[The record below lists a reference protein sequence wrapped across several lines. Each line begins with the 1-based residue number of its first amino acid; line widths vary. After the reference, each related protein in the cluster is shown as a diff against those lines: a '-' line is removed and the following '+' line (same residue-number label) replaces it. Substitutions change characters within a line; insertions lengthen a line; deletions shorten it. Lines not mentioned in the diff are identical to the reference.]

1 MSSILRA
8 VKDKPLSLFAMD
20 TSTNPDYSG
29 YGKTA
34 TATSPTFGPAI
45 AAGSLNS
52 MVLNNSRVCTY
63 TSSVFN
69 QGQESQPFTLE
80 AWARPV
86 QKTTNQNINYNAPYT
101 NLVQNPLPMN
111 TTNWSLTNTGTGGV
125 GTATWDGTNQAI
137 ITTVTTQPT
146 SSAWTVRYGNG
157 PTTDVNVVP
166 GQRYYFSVEV
176 NSSIQ
181 DYRALGADWRDANN
195 VALPLNDIPRVSLP
209 PNTWVKL
216 EGWWTAPANATLV
229 SGPLVYAGTSGTAA
243 VIRTLG
249 STLSVRRAMCV
260 PVSSDIAIPYFD
272 GNTAGYEWNGQTHF
286 SITTPTT
293 YTGLRTNLVTNP
305 SFETGITGWQN
316 YGAGV
321 TRTQSSAQRYSGLWS
336 QLATSTATGAQGIA
350 SVDIAITAG
359 KQYAVS
365 GFINTVN
372 TTTSNN
378 IYINY
383 FWRDAINGTQ
393 VGTTQTISSV
403 ALGSTVGW
411 GRAGIIT
418 QAAPAG
424 AAALQI
430 RFYMAGAAI
439 GDAFYLDG
447 VLVEEATAIRDY
459 FDGSFTGG
467 TWTGTA
473 NGSTSTM
480 APHSTRNLVWNG
492 EPSGTKV
499 NSTNVFRQNLAWTDS
514 SLPTTVGS
522 TGTLTTGVSADGV
535 TWTRWTGNGAV
546 NPVIRKLVALS
557 QLSNGGTYTA
567 SWEIYNDSAAPIT
580 LSVDWCDQN
589 ATSYT
594 IAAGQRRVISCTAS
608 KNPYDTTY
616 RFTDLNMNP
625 AGSTESFL
633 FREIQVELGSA
644 YNPYFDGGLGAA
656 NINWAKG
663 QSAGV
668 YRASDNATVQS
679 PSTSGPITND
689 SAPTSAL
696 SGTGYMSGSG
706 AGLEYA
712 QVDLGS
718 IKYIDTI
725 KVWHYWSDSR
735 IYNAT
740 KLQVSVDG
748 TTWTTVFDSA
758 TSGTYA
764 ESSAGRTTTF
774 TSQPVRY
781 IRDFANGSSAN
792 AGNHWEDI
800 KAYDTSGIFVASW
813 SGTAFASN
821 SFMLGVE
828 YPNALFSTS
837 VAYGTVVGLVENL
850 DSFNRFITPANG
862 APTSYRIIQ
871 IRGSF
876 NEINPGDTITI
887 QFKARAGGGW
897 SSGFTTSTITLA
909 NGANLNGIGA
919 TASGVTLTSS
929 WQTFTRTIVAATKP
943 GTDAL
948 FYMHTQNITS
958 TQDSWVDMQDLII
971 STDAVTD
978 FFDGDNVGAR
988 WDSTAYGSG
997 SVMLP
1002 STMEQQILG
1011 NQNQMDGLTM
1021 NGTVVSF
1028 VTKYLN
1034 TGEARASY
1042 DVQVPQAIHV
1052 VGTHAGNRNQL
1063 YVNGQLVAT
1072 ADISAAQQADTYVAT
1087 NTNLYTGATYSSTEM
1102 LVNNVATY
1110 AGQLSSQVIA
1120 DHYTQGV
1127 RTVSVNDIA
1136 PRYGGYSF
1144 PLTQE
1149 ENQAF
1154 ISNEWKT
1161 SAEWGT
1167 GVLTNTVVLN
1177 ERIQPALS
1185 AGISLAGN
1193 WITAIPLDSRFTS
1206 VYGVNLDWDGQG
1218 VLVEA
1223 SLDGT
1228 TWETAIRGQNLALLA
1243 VNSNPNGKLLR
1254 IRASFTGGVLNDPSY
1269 LDSLTLVGL
1278 ISNVIDAP
1286 ETTTGTMFL
1295 SVSPKHLTQPIY
1307 LNDNWGADFNQGYL
1321 SILASAADV
1330 PFVPKTVEIW
1340 YKVDQPSSYRLV
1352 DGRFS
1357 GTTRLVIGSGA
1368 GDIAG
1373 AQEAI
1378 YLINFTTARK
1388 NNLPVVNGDPIR
1400 TGEWQC
1406 VIASTSNPE
1415 GIDGRIF
1422 INNYAFAGSSNAFTG
1437 FVTVGRL
1444 AFYDTALTAA
1454 QMGEIYTANTGVPK
1468 QVIAD
1473 TSGITV
1479 TKSSTATNPYM
1490 QDWMIVGGG

>member
-1 MSSILRA
+1 MSWILDSLR
-8 VKDKPLSLFAMD
+8 DKPTSLWMLD
-20 TSTNPDYSG
+20 GTSPFTDYSS
-29 YGKTA
+29 YSRSA
-34 TATSPTFGPAI
+34 TATINNGLELVNGAVN
-45 AAGSLNS
+45 SLIVS
-52 MVLNNSRVCTY
+52 DSSRCTMA
-63 TSSVFN
+63 TNIFS
-69 QGQESQPFTLE
+69 QGQEQQPFSVE

-86 QKTTNQNINYNAPYT
+86 AKTYGQLPNNNAVYT
-101 NLVQNPLPMN
+101 NLVANPRPMN

-430 RFYMAGAAI
+430 RFYMAGSAI

-988 WDSTAYGSG
+988 WDSTVNGSG
-997 SVMLP
+997 SVMLM
-1002 STMEQQILG
+1002 SSSEQQIVG
-1011 NQNQMDGLTM
+1011 NLNQLDGLTID
-1021 NGTVVSF
+1021 GTKVSF

-1042 DVQVPQAIHV
+1042 DLQSQRAFNALGVHL
-1052 VGTHAGNRNQL
+1052 TDKNQL
-1063 YVNGQLVAT
+1063 YIDGELVDEVEISEAQK
-1072 ADISAAQQADTYVAT
+1072 ADSFVVTDTNVYS
-1087 NTNLYTGATYSSTEM
+1087 GATYSSQNLMINGVGLYPSALSPDKAKRHFSMGRKPNTRIRT
-1102 LVNNVATY
+1102 LYGANDLLFSKAT
-1110 AGQLSSQVIA
+1110 ANILFQKTWNT
-1120 DHYTQGV
+1120 DDTWRQGRSI
-1127 RTVSVNDIA
+1127 RTVVSKDTLAPEFVN
-1136 PRYGGYSF
+1136 GYSV
-1144 PLTQE
+1144 P
-1149 ENQAF
+1149 
-1154 ISNEWKT
+1154 
-1161 SAEWGT
+1161 GT
-1167 GVLTNTVVLN
+1167 WRSSVDLYDASSPNT
-1177 ERIQPALS
+1177 IQ
-1185 AGISLAGN
+1185 
-1193 WITAIPLDSRFTS
+1193 
-1206 VYGVNLDWDGQG
+1206 GVNLNWDGTG
-1218 VLVEA
+1218 ATVKV
-1223 SLDGT
+1223 SVDGT
-1228 TWETAIRGQNLALLA
+1228 TWETVTRDTNISTVPPGF
-1243 VNSNPNGKLLR
+1243 NPTGKELFVEV
-1254 IRASFTGGVLNDPSY
+1254 SFAGGTYDDTSSLS
-1269 LDSLTLVGL
+1269 SLTVTGFRDDQFFISSSLTGAGENIIHVMEPYDINRLDDLTGIRFEPLSGRIL
-1278 ISNVIDAP
+1278 IPAD
-1286 ETTTGTMFL
+1286 TT
-1295 SVSPKHLTQPIY
+1295 LTLQ
-1307 LNDNWGADFNQGYL
+1307 
-1321 SILASAADV
+1321 
-1330 PFVPKTVEIW
+1330 PKTIEIW
-1340 YKVDQPSSYRLV
+1340 FKQNTLESRTRLV
-1352 DGRFS
+1352 DARS
-1357 GTTRLVIGSGA
+1357 GGA
-1368 GDIAG
+1368 FPMFGTADGVNGTGGTEVAVY
-1373 AQEAI
+1373 Q
-1378 YLINFTTARK
+1378 NTTAYK
-1388 NNLPVVNGDPIR
+1388 NGELAINSGKQMQL
-1400 TGEWQC
+1400 GEWM
-1406 VIASTSNPE
+1406 VWHLIATAPITGNIYINTYSLGGSNT
-1415 GIDGRIF
+1415 DFR
-1422 INNYAFAGSSNAFTG
+1422 NNI
-1437 FVTVGRL
+1437 TVGKIAL
-1444 AFYDTALTAA
+1444 YEDALTAA
-1454 QMGEIYTANTGVPK
+1454 QISDIVASYVGNP
-1468 QVIAD
+1468 
-1473 TSGITV
+1473 TSRV
-1479 TKSSTATNPYM
+1479 NDSSTMGIAEPSGPAVIYAH
-1490 QDWMIVGGG
+1490 DWSIMPAG